1 MKENRCH
8 NFFPEFIN
16 CICRNLVIPSQ
27 NKAVVLEDGLV
38 DIVYPMLAIPTFPV
52 VFKLLGTLRMV
63 IDGQGELRMLGNS
76 HLHITT
82 RNNSNLFH
90 PSSHLTIHQKGP
102 RYFGIYNTLL

>member
-1 MKENRCH
+1 
-8 NFFPEFIN
+8 
-16 CICRNLVIPSQ
+16 VIPCQ

-38 DIVYPMLAIPTFPV
+38 DVVYPMLAIPTFPV

-63 IDGQGELRMLGNS
+63 IDGQGELRLLENS

-90 PSSHLTIHQKGP
+90 PSSHLTIYQKGP
-102 RYFGIYNTLL
+102 RYFGIYNNLLANKESNKPC